1 MAKIIVKRGMP
12 GDDTHLWNALNYV
25 SDGRAL
31 MIGGNGVDYTDPNEA
46 YRQMNAVK
54 EYYGKTKNCSLVHM
68 IMSYPKNVNTAEAAC
83 EFTKQ
88 IAKSF
93 GEDYQMVFCAHEKD
107 NECSTHHGHMIFSP
121 VNVNNGKMMQTD
133 HESLQPL
140 CQEVSRITGANYQ
153 VEFKKNGSK

>member
-1 MAKIIVKRGMP
+1 MGKIIVKRGMP

-54 EYYGKTKNCSLVHM
+54 EYYGKTKNCAFVQLIV
-68 IMSYPKNVNTAEAAC
+68 SYPKNVNNAEAAC

-88 IAKSF
+88 IAKTF
-93 GEDYQMVFCAHEKD
+93 EEDYQMVYCVHEKE
-107 NECSTHHGHMIFSP
+107 NEFSDSHAHYILSP
-121 VNVNNGKMMQTD
+121 VNLNDGKMMQTD

-140 CQEVSRITGANYQ
+140 CQEVSRITGATYQ
-153 VEFKKNGSK
+153 VEFKKKGE